1 MVIHRMSSEPE
12 NGAGP
17 LFFELAGNLRLS
29 MLSKFRE
36 KSYRLSQLASE
47 LNATMQETHRNVVRL
62 VEAGLILKDS
72 DGQHML
78 TPYGKVVVELLPS
91 LTFLHNHREY
101 FLEHDISDLPMQLIH
116 RLGSLANCEV
126 VHGVLAIV
134 QRWKNLYLE
143 SKSYIKEIMGQVPV
157 DLIEVLSTRIES
169 GIKFSYI
176 FGRDSVIPKGRSEI
190 LHKVGWTEFIS
201 KGLVSRRMLETVKI
215 MVILN
220 ESDACVL
227 FPNLK
232 GEPDLNTM
240 FYSNDKEF
248 HSWSNELF
256 ELQWKLA
263 SSFDESKLMA
273 EV

>member
-1 MVIHRMSSEPE
+1 VIIDKMSSEPE

-17 LFFELAGNLRLS
+17 LFFELAGNLRLCA
-29 MLSKFRE
+29 LSKLSE
-36 KSYRLSQLASE
+36 KPYRLSQLATE

-62 VEAGLILKDS
+62 IESGLVLKDN

-78 TPYGKVVVELLPS
+78 TPYGKLVVSILPS
-91 LTFLHNHREY
+91 LSFLYNHREY
-101 FLEHDISDLPMQLIH
+101 FREHDLSDLPKQLIQ
-116 RLGSLANCEV
+116 RIGSLETCEV

-143 SKSYIKEIMGQVPV
+143 SGSYIKEIMGQVPV
-157 DLIEVLSTRIES
+157 DLIEVLSKKIES
-169 GIKFSYI
+169 GVKFSYI

-190 LHKVGWTEFIS
+190 LHKVGWTELIS
-201 KGLVSRRMLETVKI
+201 KGLVTRKMLETVRT
-215 MVILN
+215 MVVLN
-220 ESDACVL
+220 EKEACVL

-240 FYSNDKEF
+240 FYSHDREF
-248 HSWSNELF
+248 HSWCSELF
-256 ELQWKLA
+256 EFHWKVA

>member
-1 MVIHRMSSEPE
+1 MDSEPE
-12 NGAGP
+12 KGAGS

-36 KSYRLSQLASE
+36 RPYRLSHLATE
-47 LNATMQETHRNVVRL
+47 LNATMQETHRNITRL
-62 VEAGLILKDS
+62 IEAGMVLKDS

-78 TPYGKVVVELLPS
+78 TPYGKIIVQIIPS
-91 LTFLHNHREY
+91 LTFLFEQREY
-101 FLEHDISDLPMQLIH
+101 FIEHDTSDLPVEFVQRI
-116 RLGSLANCEV
+116 GSLGKCEV

-143 SKSYIKEIMGQVPV
+143 SGSYIKEIMGQVPV
-157 DLIEVLSTRIES
+157 DLIEVLSSRVDS
-169 GIKFSYI
+169 GVKFYYI
-176 FGRDSVIPKGRSEI
+176 FGKDSVIPKGRSEI
-190 LHKVGWTEFIS
+190 LDKVGWKEFIS
-201 KGLVSRRMLETVKI
+201 RGLVARRMLERVKF

-220 ESDACVL
+220 EKEACVL

-240 FYSNDKEF
+240 FYSQDREF
-248 HSWSNELF
+248 HSWCDDLF

-263 SSFDESKLMA
+263 STFDESKLMA

>member
-1 MVIHRMSSEPE
+1 VIIDKMSSEPE

-29 MLSKFRE
+29 ALSKLSE
-36 KSYRLSQLASE
+36 KPYRLSQLATE

-62 VEAGLILKDS
+62 IESGLVLKDK

-78 TPYGKVVVELLPS
+78 TPYGKLVVSILPS
-91 LTFLHNHREY
+91 LSFLYNHREY
-101 FLEHDISDLPMQLIH
+101 FREHDLSDLPKQLIQ
-116 RLGSLANCEV
+116 RIGSLETCEV

-143 SKSYIKEIMGQVPV
+143 SGSYIKEIMGQVPV
-157 DLIEVLSTRIES
+157 DLIEVLS
-169 GIKFSYI
+169 
-176 FGRDSVIPKGRSEI
+176 
-190 LHKVGWTEFIS
+190 
-201 KGLVSRRMLETVKI
+201 KGLVTRKMLETVRT
-215 MVILN
+215 MVVLN
-220 ESDACVL
+220 EKEACVL

-240 FYSNDKEF
+240 FYSHDREF
-248 HSWSNELF
+248 HSWCCELF
-256 ELQWKLA
+256 EFHWKVA

>member
-1 MVIHRMSSEPE
+1 MSSEPE

-72 DGQHML
+72 DGQHTL
-78 TPYGKVVVELLPS
+78 TPYGKVVVELIPS

-126 VHGVLAIV
+126 VHGVLAII